1 MHWKLFA
8 LMGGL
13 AVAVTIMLL
22 LGYGTPAKDEIKIGF
37 IGPLTG
43 DYAIIGVENL
53 RGIELAVDEINSMG
67 GIDGKIVRVIV
78 EDDELSIPR
87 TISAFEKLTSADGI
101 SFVFTVS
108 YGGFISTAP
117 LADQKKVVLIESL
130 DTSKEIADA
139 GREYAFGIGVYDE
152 AIGEMLSEYAYAN
165 LGKEAGIIYNNNEAF
180 MLLTKNSFHERFEHL
195 GGSVEVQEYS
205 TDTKDF
211 RAHIAKIRAAN
222 PDMVVILGFDEAGF
236 VARQIREMGISIPL
250 LSIDTTLSEGFRKN
264 AGEAYEGIY
273 FTSWESEDKKA
284 EQEFIESYQNK
295 YGEKP
300 QQILFVVTGYDAM
313 KAMAKSMEDSGFS
326 TEQVKENLYALLD
339 FEGISGNLTM
349 GEDGIVRTIVE
360 KMYRIEDGKPVRI

>member
-22 LGYGTPAKDEIKIGF
+22 LGYGTPA
-37 IGPLTG
+37 
-43 DYAIIGVENL
+43 
-53 RGIELAVDEINSMG
+53 
-67 GIDGKIVRVIV
+67 IDGIIVRVIV

-165 LGKEAGIIYNNNEAF
+165 LGKEA
-180 MLLTKNSFHERFEHL
+180 
-195 GGSVEVQEYS
+195 
-205 TDTKDF
+205 
-211 RAHIAKIRAAN
+211 
-222 PDMVVILGFDEAGF
+222 
-236 VARQIREMGISIPL
+236 
-250 LSIDTTLSEGFRKN
+250 
-264 AGEAYEGIY
+264 
-273 FTSWESEDKKA
+273 
-284 EQEFIESYQNK
+284 
-295 YGEKP
+295 
-300 QQILFVVTGYDAM
+300 
-313 KAMAKSMEDSGFS
+313 
-326 TEQVKENLYALLD
+326 
-339 FEGISGNLTM
+339 
-349 GEDGIVRTIVE
+349 
-360 KMYRIEDGKPVRI
+360 